1 MIVAELTGHAHNNVL
16 AKAGGQL
23 HVEQNIKLCP
33 PSPIPLRYMQA
44 YIRLTAVN
52 GIVVDT

>member
-1 MIVAELTGHAHNNVL
+1 MLTTTAYNMVL
-16 AKAGGQL
+16 AKAGGEL
-23 HVEQNIKLCP
+23 YVEKNIKLCP
-33 PSPIPLRYMQA
+33 PSPILSRYMQA